1 MTHILDSIPRILAR
15 GRRPAVV
22 ALLALCIAGPV
33 GAATAAPA
41 QRSFATADDAAS
53 ALVQAAKAHDRP
65 AILAILGAGAKDAIA
80 SGDPVADRAAAE
92 HFVAQYDQKHTIAP
106 DGEAR
111 ATLEVGPD
119 DWPFAFPLVKTGERW
134 HFDTQAGKTELL
146 ARRIGANELAVINVM
161 LAIVDA
167 EHDYASADHNR
178 NGVPE
183 YAGKFISS
191 PGKQDGLY
199 WPTKAGEPE
208 SPLGPLVTRATAEGY
223 GQGSKTA
230 KSSKGP
236 TPYHGYYFRMLNGQG
251 PHAKGGALD
260 YVVRGWRIGGF
271 AAIAYPAKYDNS
283 GVMTFIVNQDGT
295 VYQKDLGPDTAKI
308 ARGITRFDPGPGWT
322 PTSPK

>member
-1 MTHILDSIPRILAR
+1 MTDILDSMGRILVR
-15 GRRPAVV
+15 GWRGAGV
-22 ALLALCIAGPV
+22 ALVALCLAAPAGD
-33 GAATAAPA
+33 ATAATA
-41 QRSFATADDAAS
+41 QRSFASADDAAG
-53 ALVQAAKAHDRP
+53 ALVQAVKARDRN
-65 AILAILGAGAKDAIA
+65 AMLAILGADAGSWIS
-80 SGDPVADRAAAE
+80 SGDVAADREAAE
-92 HFVAQYDQKHTIAP
+92 RFVAAYDQKHAIAP
-106 DGEAR
+106 DGETR

-134 HFDTQAGKTELL
+134 RFDTKAGKTELL

-183 YAGKFISS
+183 YAGKFMSS

-199 WPTKAGEPE
+199 WPTKAGEPP
-208 SPLGPLVTRATAEGY
+208 SPLGPLVTQATAEGY
-223 GQGSKTA
+223 R

-251 PHAKGGALD
+251 PHAKGGAFN

-283 GVMTFIVNQDGT
+283 GVMTFMVNHDGV
-295 VYQKDLGPDTAKI
+295 VYQKDLGPETAKI